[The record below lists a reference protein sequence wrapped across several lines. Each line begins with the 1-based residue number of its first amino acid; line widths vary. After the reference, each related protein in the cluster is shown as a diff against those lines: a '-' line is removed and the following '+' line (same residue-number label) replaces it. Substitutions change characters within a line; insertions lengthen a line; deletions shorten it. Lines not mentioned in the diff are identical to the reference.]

1 MKVKV
6 IGKTLI
12 EKKDTK
18 QTWVQFDCVTDM
30 KCPSKTG
37 STYGGFQVHRF
48 MLDYDPEYD
57 KILVNGEYEC
67 VMQEMIYKGALQSR
81 IVGLI

>member
-12 EKKDTK
+12 EKKETQQK
-18 QTWVQFDCVTDM
+18 WVQFDCITDM
-30 KCPSKTG
+30 KCSSKGG
-37 STYGGFQVHRF
+37 STYGGSQVHRF
-48 MLDYDPEYD
+48 MLDYSPDLD
-57 KILVNGEYEC
+57 KILINGEYEC
-67 VMQEMIYKGALQSR
+67 VMQEALYKGALQSR

>member
-18 QTWVQFDCVTDM
+18 QKWVQFDCVTDM
-30 KCPSKTG
+30 KCSAKAG
-37 STYGGFQVHRF
+37 SSYGGFQVHKF
-48 MLDYDPEYD
+48 MLDYSPELD
-57 KILVNGEYEC
+57 KILLNGEYEC
-67 VMQEMIYKGALQSR
+67 VMQEMLFKGALQSR

>member
-18 QTWVQFDCVTDM
+18 QKWVQFDCVTDM
-30 KCPSKTG
+30 KCSNKGGP
-37 STYGGFQVHRF
+37 TYGGTQVHKF
-48 MLDYDPEYD
+48 MLDYSQDLEQ
-57 KILVNGEYEC
+57 ILVGKEYEC
-67 VMQEMIYKGALQSR
+67 IMSETLYKGALQSR
-81 IVGLI
+81 IVGLV